1 MRGSSRHIGQA
12 VAEEAIVEIRRASRV
27 VGARVGPGGPE
38 LNITWEDYDHT
49 FNTWESRVNVL
60 DKSLERAYAVDSH
73 LQVDIEH
80 ALDETRELLYL
91 SMAKLKSAEAGMEV
105 VVPTAALGSV
115 AHALLRRFA
124 RVPSQAPS
132 SACSAI
138 NLALPCSLDPPQPLK

>member
-1 MRGSSRHIGQA
+1 LPSPSQA
-12 VAEEAIVEIRRASRV
+12 LGGVENYESGKEWKASRI

-38 LNITWEDYDHT
+38 LNVAWEDYDHT
-49 FNTWESRVNVL
+49 FSTWESRANVL
-60 DKSLERAYAVDSH
+60 DKSLERAYMVDSH

-124 RVPSQAPS
+124 RVPSQAGKR
-132 SACSAI
+132 
-138 NLALPCSLDPPQPLK
+138 PLTIETKCCV